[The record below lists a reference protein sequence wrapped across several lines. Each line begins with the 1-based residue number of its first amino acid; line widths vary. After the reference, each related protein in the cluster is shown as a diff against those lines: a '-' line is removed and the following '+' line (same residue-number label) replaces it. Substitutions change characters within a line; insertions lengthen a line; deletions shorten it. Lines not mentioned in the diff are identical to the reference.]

1 MSYKNIIKN
10 IMPSLLLK
18 IKIIIFFKGLTISN
32 LKKNVPIIIQVIIT
46 NSLVLKISNIVS
58 PHFYYLFLKLY
69 LLFT

>member
-1 MSYKNIIKN
+1 
-10 IMPSLLLK
+10 MPSLLLK